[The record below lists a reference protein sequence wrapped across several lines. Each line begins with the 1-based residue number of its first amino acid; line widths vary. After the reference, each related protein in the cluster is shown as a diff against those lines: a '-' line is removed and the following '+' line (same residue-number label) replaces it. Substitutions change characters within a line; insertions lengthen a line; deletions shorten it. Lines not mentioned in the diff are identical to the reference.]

1 MNNGLKKL
9 LLAAGVLATSY
20 IMVGCSVEV
29 SSGDETTS
37 EDDSKFE
44 IVHEEWVTDMGSD
57 FLFLKDKETGCEYI
71 VLDAYRTQSM
81 TPRLDAE
88 GQPICGN

>member
-1 MNNGLKKL
+1 MNNGMKKMI
-9 LLAAGVLATSY
+9 LALGVLASSY
-20 IMVGCSVEV
+20 VMVGCSF
-29 SSGDETTS
+29 ETES
-37 EDDSKFE
+37 KEELIENSKFE